1 MCWSTIAGRVVHE
14 CCQILHHILHTKD
27 KSKEIQTNPVHPI
40 QHIPTYT
47 TLGLY
52 SLQQEVAF
60 ETMTMVLS
68 KGHIPWSFDRP
79 VFHSVFRSH
88 LNFHLDLTRIKPATR
103 TNKHGIHNLYFG
115 LFSYGG
121 LVLSILLDITAL
133 WLVWAFTLHIQSCL
147 SSTNTG
153 AQQRPWQADW
163 SLDMIPTP
171 VAMMG
176 ETWRQLK
183 AHCGWQNPGCGWE
196 ESA

>member
-68 KGHIPWSFDRP
+68 KGHIPWSSDRP

-121 LVLSILLDITAL
+121 FSASYLTSLPSDLFGLSHFTFRAA
-133 WLVWAFTLHIQSCL
+133 WAAPTLEHNKGPDKLID
-147 SSTNTG
+147 
-153 AQQRPWQADW
+153 P
-163 SLDMIPTP
+163 
-171 VAMMG
+171 
-176 ETWRQLK
+176 
-183 AHCGWQNPGCGWE
+183 
-196 ESA
+196 